1 MRPLGGN
8 LTAWSGCHVS
18 PFLTSSIPTRVKL
31 PSTLIRF
38 LEAEGAEPAEEG
50 ARCHGN
56 TETIRNYWMLD
67 ATRWSNATRL
77 IPGHSSSASSQ
88 EFGNDFLEALGWKKH
103 QCPLSGERNESGLM
117 GPRKGGG
124 GEGGGTLAPAIGQLR
139 QLSRFDVSAPSAGID
154 IWSLHQNSTIR
165 ICLIPIQFGFEIMQ
179 K

>member
-124 GEGGGTLAPAIGQLR
+124 GGDA
-139 QLSRFDVSAPSAGID
+139 SAGYWPVETTFSIRRFGAVG
-154 IWSLHQNSTIR
+154 WNRHLVPTSEFNYQNLSDPNPIR
-165 ICLIPIQFGFEIMQ
+165 I
-179 K
+179 